1 MSPYRCAF
9 GTIGKRLMRKV
20 HFGFT
25 MFQITM
31 QKLLDIEQFC
41 QKKFNKIKTQNL
53 MKIGEH
59 FNTLETCLDECD
71 FLKAIF

>member
-1 MSPYRCAF
+1 M
-9 GTIGKRLMRKV
+9 TKV

-31 QKLLDIEQFC
+31 QKLLDIEQFY
-41 QKKFNKIKTQNL
+41 QKKFNKIQTQNL

-59 FNTLETCLDECD
+59 SNTLETSLDECD
-71 FLKAIF
+71 FLKVFF